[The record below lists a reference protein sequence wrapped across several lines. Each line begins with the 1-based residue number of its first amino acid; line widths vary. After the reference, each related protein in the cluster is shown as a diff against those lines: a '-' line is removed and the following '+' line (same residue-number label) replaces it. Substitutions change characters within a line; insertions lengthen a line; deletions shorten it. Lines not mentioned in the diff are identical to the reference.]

1 MHWNKHYLK
10 YTFKNYN
17 VIDNYNYMHTSISK
31 PSKSHATVTYNK
43 KSFKK
48 RMYKDLL
55 KEIAKYNVDFSLVEN
70 KFITEKPK
78 K

>member
-1 MHWNKHYLK
+1 
-10 YTFKNYN
+10 
-17 VIDNYNYMHTSISK
+17 MHTSISK